1 MGGVR
6 ARGEV
11 ALAPPV
17 LLLLG
22 AVAAAVVAQ
31 GGYYLPGR
39 VLSGVLAGAALL
51 LAVTTDRNSLR
62 GPVVLACGALAS
74 WALVRG
80 GLAGD
85 LVAGLPV
92 VAAVGCL
99 VAGVVVVR
107 QAPERARE
115 SCGDVLV
122 WVGVAVGVTG
132 WAAVVWRVPSWSV
145 VADGLARGSSTLT
158 YPNAAAALLAAL
170 AVFAVVGGKKAP
182 LVCLLLV
189 GLGATLS
196 RAGVI
201 ALGVALVVACV
212 VAGPRKV
219 LGNLAAPAVGAL
231 VALAALA
238 PSFPVARPA
247 QVLLAVAGLVV
258 GVSGAHLLERTGG
271 RVRVAVLAVACVA
284 AGVFGAP
291 RLETLLAGRLTLAS
305 PDREGALDAAL
316 RLAAAHPVIGVGP
329 GRGWFVWT
337 RADGDA
343 RVMRYVHN
351 EYLQVLVELGAIGLG
366 LVACLLVAV
375 VLTVRRRA
383 AGPWA
388 GAVAALA
395 ALVVHSGF
403 DFLWHLPVV
412 LLTAGLLVGL
422 AAPPHPPEKENT

>member
-1 MGGVR
+1 M
-6 ARGEV
+6 
-11 ALAPPV
+11 APPV

-39 VLSGVLAGAALL
+39 VLSGVLAGAALV
-51 LAVTTDRNSLR
+51 LAVTTDRDSPR
-62 GPVVLACGALAS
+62 GPVVWAGGALAL

-85 LVAGLPV
+85 LGAGLPV
-92 VAAVGCL
+92 VVAVGCL

-122 WVGVAVGVTG
+122 WVGVAVALTG
-132 WAAVVWRVPSWSV
+132 WVAVVWRIPSWSV
-145 VADGLARGSSTLT
+145 VADGLARAASTLT

-170 AVFAVVGGKKAP
+170 AVFAITTDRNALLG
-182 LVCLLLV
+182 CLLLV

-196 RAGVI
+196 RAGGI
-201 ALGVALVVACV
+201 ALVVGLGVACV
-212 VAGPRKV
+212 VAGPRVV
-219 LGNLAAPAVGAL
+219 LRNLAAPLVGAL
-231 VALAALA
+231 VALAALV

-258 GVSGAHLLERTGG
+258 GVAGTYLLEQARG
-271 RVRVAVLAVACVA
+271 RVRVAVLAVGVVVA
-284 AGVFGAP
+284 GAFGA
-291 RLETLLAGRLTLAS
+291 LKSESLLVGRLTLDS
-305 PDREGALDAAL
+305 PDRGGALGAAWDL
-316 RLAAAHPVIGVGP
+316 VVAHPLIGVGP

-351 EYLQVLVELGAIGLG
+351 EYLQVLVELGVIGLG
-366 LVACLLVAV
+366 LVACVLVAV

-388 GAVAALA
+388 GAVAAVAVL
-395 ALVVHSGF
+395 LVHSGF
-403 DFLWHLPVV
+403 DFLWHLPVT

-422 AAPPHPPEKENT
+422 AAPPHPPKKETM